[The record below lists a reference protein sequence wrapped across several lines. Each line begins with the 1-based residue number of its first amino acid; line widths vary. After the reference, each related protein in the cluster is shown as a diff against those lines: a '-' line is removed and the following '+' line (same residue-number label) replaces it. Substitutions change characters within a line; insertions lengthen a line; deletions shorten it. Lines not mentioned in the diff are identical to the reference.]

1 LSSGAA
7 TAVVR
12 QRIVEAGLLESVT
25 RLPDGLAPST
35 GIPLYLLTFS
45 NKPEDVARGKAMIAD
60 LQTEFTTERRH
71 RSMPADAFRALESGL
86 RTRKPEP
93 RNRSIAVGQF
103 TRRDARLERVSNEG
117 QRLSWRVTTY
127 ADTLI
132 DGRFLESRYGPA
144 SGVSVIGDPR
154 ETIDLDPSRIF
165 GDDSRELLKDI
176 EAKGWKTRRLSSLI
190 TAAPV
195 PVKTS
200 DGAEPGGQLYV
211 PTTREGKAASE
222 TSATGSSG
230 RVLAIRL
237 DDEAVDTNFLT
248 AWLNSEQGV
257 SSRRRAIEV
266 SSTGTYLH
274 ALR

>member
-1 LSSGAA
+1 
-7 TAVVR
+7 
-12 QRIVEAGLLESVT
+12 
-25 RLPDGLAPST
+25 
-35 GIPLYLLTFS
+35 
-45 NKPEDVARGKAMIAD
+45 
-60 LQTEFTTERRH
+60 
-71 RSMPADAFRALESGL
+71 
-86 RTRKPEP
+86 
-93 RNRSIAVGQF
+93 
-103 TRRDARLERVSNEG
+103 
-117 QRLSWRVTTY
+117 
-127 ADTLI
+127 
-132 DGRFLESRYGPA
+132 
-144 SGVSVIGDPR
+144 
-154 ETIDLDPSRIF
+154 
-165 GDDSRELLKDI
+165 
-176 EAKGWKTRRLSSLI
+176 
-190 TAAPV
+190 V

-274 ALR
+274 ALRSDSSSLMRWADELIVPVPDRGTQLALASADERLASFEAELRAQRESVWASPE